1 MYPNFTALP
10 WATSYGVFLITGLAL
25 WWWLARV
32 QAKSRELDCSHVDLL
47 APLIILGGVLGS
59 KFFGVISPNDIQISG
74 DQYIVAGRLRLFGWI
89 LMGIVVL
96 AIYCRVHGISFLKTA
111 DVFAAPSLLAIGLL
125 RLGCFMGGCCWGD
138 VCVSSGQLAGLN
150 DSFLQPQIHTFGWV
164 SGEHNPLAIE
174 FPAGSFAHQQHV
186 ACGLLSEASVRSLP
200 VHPVQIY
207 ESILVVALFLVVW
220 FGFPKAGS
228 THGQECL
235 VALACYSL
243 VRFLIEFFR
252 ADNSI
257 ILRGLTFTQLI
268 CLLALILTPFL
279 WRAISKKG
287 MEKRMENN
295 G

>member
-1 MYPNFTALP
+1 MHPDFTALP
-10 WATSYGVFLITGLAL
+10 WVTSYGLFLLIGLAL
-25 WWWLARV
+25 WWWLTRV
-32 QAKSRELDCSHVDLL
+32 QAKSRELDSSHIDLL
-47 APLIILGGVLGS
+47 APLIILGGALGS
-59 KFFGVISPNDIQISG
+59 KFFGIISPNDIQISG
-74 DQYIVAGRLRLFGWI
+74 DQYIEAGRLRLFGWI

-111 DVFAAPSLLAIGLL
+111 DVFAAPSLLAIGLV

-138 VCVSSGQLAGLN
+138 VCVSSGQLDGLN
-150 DSFLQPQIHTFGWV
+150 DSFLQAQIHTFAWT

-186 ACGLLSEASVRSLP
+186 ACGLLNEASVRSLP

-207 ESILVVALFLVVW
+207 ESVLAFALFPVIW
-220 FGFPKAGS
+220 FGFRKDDS
-228 THGQECL
+228 THGRECL

-257 ILRGLTFTQLI
+257 VLRGLTFTQLI
-268 CLLALILTPFL
+268 CLLTLILTAFF
-279 WRAISKKG
+279 WATIV
-287 MEKRMENN
+287 KRHDT
-295 G
+295 